1 MTSIISAL
9 TVKQWLQDGNEIA
22 FLDVREHG
30 QYGEGHPFFVVS
42 APYSRLEIDVT
53 RLVPRRSTRIVLLDD
68 DDGVAAR
75 AAARL
80 AALGYTDVHAV
91 EHGVNGWRAAG
102 FELFQGVN
110 LPSKTFG
117 ELAEHAYDTP
127 RIQAQELDA
136 MFQRGDRVVVLDGRP
151 FEEYQKM
158 NIPGAICCPN
168 AELPYRIH
176 SLVTDDTTPIV
187 IHCAGRTRS
196 IIGAQTLINAGVRN
210 PVYALENGTQGWY
223 LNDLQLEHGSSRRY
237 PQVDADDPRLADRR
251 AAAADQAERH
261 GAVAIDLAQLQAWQ
275 NESGRSTFLLDVRTP
290 EEFAAGTV
298 AGAQHAP
305 GGQLLQGTD
314 QYVGVRG
321 ARLVL
326 IDLDGIRAPLTAAWL
341 RQIGHDAVVLKGDLP
356 LAPPAAAHA
365 GNGGSAGVAA
375 LPAIIAAEVAAGLA
389 AGQLRLVD
397 VRAST
402 KYRAGHIDG
411 AVWAIR
417 PRVAAIV
424 ADDNRPVVW
433 VADDARVAA
442 LAAADAGLAE
452 GGRWLSGDAAAW
464 RAAGLAVVATPDVPS
479 NAESIDYL
487 FFVHDRHDG
496 NREAARQYL
505 AWETGLIARLD
516 ASELASFRLP
526 H

>member
-1 MTSIISAL
+1 MTSSINVS
-9 TVKQWLQDGNEIA
+9 TVKQWLQDGKELA

-42 APYSRLEIDVT
+42 APYSRLEIDIA
-53 RLVPRRSTRIVLLDD
+53 RLVPRHGTRIVLLDH
-68 DDGVAAR
+68 DDGVAQR

-80 AALGYTDVHAV
+80 AALGYTDLHVV
-91 EHGVNGWRAAG
+91 EQGVKGWQAAG

-117 ELAEHAYDTP
+117 ELAEHAYETP
-127 RIQAQELDA
+127 RIQARELDA
-136 MFQRGDRVVVLDGRP
+136 MFKRGDRVVVLDGRP
-151 FEEYQKM
+151 FEEYRKM

-176 SLVTDDTTPIV
+176 TLVDDDETPVV

-210 PVYALENGTQGWY
+210 PVYALENGTQGWF

-237 PQVDADDPRLADRR
+237 PEVDPSDPRLAERR
-251 AAAADQAERH
+251 DAAAQQAAWH
-261 GAVAIDLAQLQAWQ
+261 GVGQVDAATLAAWRDDAQ
-275 NESGRSTFLLDVRTP
+275 RSTFLLDVRTP
-290 EEFAAGTV
+290 EEFAAGTL

-305 GGQLLQGTD
+305 GGQLVQGTD
-314 QYVGVRG
+314 QYVGVRN

-326 IDLDGIRAPLTAAWL
+326 VDTDGIRAPLIAAWL
-341 RQIGHDAVVLKGDLP
+341 RQLGHDAYLLGGYLE
-356 LAPPAAAHA
+356 LAPPSKAPAT
-365 GNGGSAGVAA
+365 VAA
-375 LPAIIAAEVAAGLA
+375 LPAITAAEIKPLLA
-389 AGQLRLVD
+389 SGNAQLLD

-411 AVWAIR
+411 ATWAVR
-417 PRVAAIV
+417 PRIAQLVANDNHQVVIV
-424 ADDNRPVVW
+424 ADD
-433 VADDARVAA
+433 AASAA
-442 LAAADAGLAE
+442 LAAGELGATNARWLAGDLGAWADAGLPVA
-452 GGRWLSGDAAAW
+452 
-464 RAAGLAVVATPDVPS
+464 ATPDLPID
-479 NAESIDYL
+479 ADSIDYL

-496 NREAARQYL
+496 NREAARRYL

-516 ASELASFRLP
+516 DSERSSFRLR